1 MSYDSTNVPKM
12 FKKVRWRSYT
22 VNLDVGG
29 GYHEDATLY
38 LAERKVHNVVYDPDH
53 KSAEHNAKA
62 ISFVIGIGGS
72 HSVTLSNVLNVIP
85 SWRDR
90 DAVLYY
96 SKFLARKSAPIY
108 IGVYEGDKSGVGK
121 MTYKGWQANLEIG
134 EYEKAIANR
143 FEIISIE
150 DGVITAIKSP

>member
-1 MSYDSTNVPKM
+1 MAYDSTNVPKL
-12 FKKVRWRSYT
+12 FKKVRWRSYS

-38 LAERKVHNVVYDPDH
+38 LAERKVKNVVYDHIH
-53 KSAEHNAKA
+53 KSAEHNAEA

-72 HSVTLSNVLNVIP
+72 NSVTLSDVLNVIP

-121 MTYKGWQANLEIG
+121 MTRKGWKANLELG

-143 FEIISIE
+143 FEIVSIK

>member
-1 MSYDSTNVPKM
+1 MAYDSTNVPKL
-12 FKKVRWRSYT
+12 FKKVKWRSYS

-29 GYHEDATLY
+29 GYHKDATLY
-38 LAERKVHNVVYDPDH
+38 LAERKVKNVVYDHIH
-53 KSAEHNAKA
+53 KSAEHNAEA

-72 HSVTLSNVLNVIP
+72 HSVTLSDVLNVIP

-121 MTYKGWQANLEIG
+121 MTDKGWQANLELG

-143 FEIISIE
+143 FEIVGIK

>member
-1 MSYDSTNVPKM
+1 
-12 FKKVRWRSYT
+12 

-29 GYHEDATLY
+29 GYHKDATLY
-38 LAERKVHNVVYDPDH
+38 LAERKVKNVVYDHIH

-72 HSVTLSNVLNVIP
+72 HSVTLSDVLNVIP

-121 MTYKGWQANLEIG
+121 MTRKGWQANLELG

-143 FEIISIE
+143 FEIVSIK

>member
-1 MSYDSTNVPKM
+1 M
-12 FKKVRWRSYT
+12 
-22 VNLDVGG
+22 NLDVGG
-29 GYHEDATLY
+29 GYHKDATLY
-38 LAERKVHNVVYDPDH
+38 LAERKVRNVVYDHIH

-72 HSVTLSNVLNVIP
+72 NSVTLSDVLNVIP

-121 MTYKGWQANLEIG
+121 MTREGWQANLEIS

-143 FEIISIE
+143 FEIVNIK

>member
-1 MSYDSTNVPKM
+1 M
-12 FKKVRWRSYT
+12 
-22 VNLDVGG
+22 NLDVGG
-29 GYHEDATLY
+29 GHHEDATLY
-38 LAERKVHNVVYDPDH
+38 LAERKVKNVVYDHIH

-72 HSVTLSNVLNVIP
+72 HSVTLSDVLNVIP

-121 MTYKGWQANLEIG
+121 MTRKGWQANLELG

-143 FEIISIE
+143 FEIVSIK

>member
-1 MSYDSTNVPKM
+1 M
-12 FKKVRWRSYT
+12 
-22 VNLDVGG
+22 NLDVGG
-29 GYHEDATLY
+29 GYHKDATLY
-38 LAERKVHNVVYDPDH
+38 LAERKVKNVVYDHIH

-72 HSVTLSNVLNVIP
+72 NSVTLSDVLNVIP

-121 MTYKGWQANLEIG
+121 MTRKGWQANLEIS

-143 FEIISIE
+143 FEIVSIK

>member
-1 MSYDSTNVPKM
+1 M
-12 FKKVRWRSYT
+12 
-22 VNLDVGG
+22 NLDVGG
-29 GYHEDATLY
+29 GYHKDATLY
-38 LAERKVHNVVYDPDH
+38 LAERKVKNVVYDHIH

-72 HSVTLSNVLNVIP
+72 HSVTLSDVLNVIP

-121 MTYKGWQANLEIG
+121 MTRKGWQANLELG

-143 FEIISIE
+143 FEIVSIK

>member
-1 MSYDSTNVPKM
+1 M
-12 FKKVRWRSYT
+12 
-22 VNLDVGG
+22 NLDVGG
-29 GYHEDATLY
+29 GYHKDATLY
-38 LAERKVHNVVYDPDH
+38 LAERKVKNVVYDHIH

-72 HSVTLSNVLNVIP
+72 HSVTLSDVLNVIP

-121 MTYKGWQANLEIG
+121 MTRKGWQANLELG

>member
-1 MSYDSTNVPKM
+1 M
-12 FKKVRWRSYT
+12 
-22 VNLDVGG
+22 NLDVGG
-29 GYHEDATLY
+29 GYHKDATLY
-38 LAERKVHNVVYDPDH
+38 LAERKVKNVVYDHIH

-72 HSVTLSNVLNVIP
+72 NSVTLSDVLNVIP

-121 MTYKGWQANLEIG
+121 MTRKGWQANLELG

-143 FEIISIE
+143 FEIVSIK

>member
-12 FKKVRWRSYT
+12 FKKVRWRSYS

-29 GYHEDATLY
+29 GYHKDATLY
-38 LAERKVHNVVYDPDH
+38 LAERKVKNVVYDHIH

-72 HSVTLSNVLNVIP
+72 NSVTLSDVLNVIP

-121 MTYKGWQANLEIG
+121 MTDKGWQANLEIS

-143 FEIISIE
+143 FEIVSIK